1 MTRSWSRLPAAGH
14 VRAYGHA
21 LVPAL
26 VPALVLALVLAG
38 GPAIAAAQPSATT
51 PVAAPPTA
59 ADLLIEAGAAADQGD
74 WPRVVARATPVA
86 GDLRQRAAD
95 RAEAHRLLGLA
106 ALDGDQSERA
116 EAHFFAYLKLD
127 LDGRL
132 DPNLYPP
139 ETVAFFEGVRG
150 KHAAALRALRPKP
163 RRAMLL
169 NLIPPAGQFQNRERT
184 KAWVLAGV
192 GGTLLISN
200 LGSYVLL
207 RSWCDGDDG
216 TCEGHTR
223 SARFLRDLNLGTG
236 IALVGLYAYGVYDG
250 LRHYESTPSFT
261 VAPVAFSDGGGLG
274 VAGVF

>member
-1 MTRSWSRLPAAGH
+1 MKRIAF
-14 VRAYGHA
+14 
-21 LVPAL
+21 
-26 VPALVLALVLAG
+26 LVLALSAG
-38 GPAIAAAQPSATT
+38 VAAAQPGAAQQASDRLGAATIAAEGGDWPTVVSLVT
-51 PVAAPPTA
+51 PIADDPTA
-59 ADLLIEAGAAADQGD
+59 ARG
-74 WPRVVARATPVA
+74 
-86 GDLRQRAAD
+86 D

-106 ALDGDQSERA
+106 ALDRDQSDRA

-163 RRAMLL
+163 RRAIVL

-200 LGSYVLL
+200 LGSYALL
-207 RSWCDGDDG
+207 RAWCNGDDD

-250 LRHYESTPSFT
+250 LRHYERAPAIT

>member
-1 MTRSWSRLPAAGH
+1 MKR
-14 VRAYGHA
+14 A
-21 LVPAL
+21 LVAAL
-26 VPALVLALVLAG
+26 ALAIAVPAG
-38 GPAIAAAQPSATT
+38 RPASAQPGAQPTADRLGAATIAA
-51 PVAAPPTA
+51 
-59 ADLLIEAGAAADQGD
+59 EAGD
-74 WPRVVARATPVA
+74 WPTVIGLVAPIADDA
-86 GDLRQRAAD
+86 GASRGD

-106 ALDGDQSERA
+106 ALDQGDSTRA

-150 KHAAALRALRPKP
+150 QHAAELRALRPKP
-163 RRAMLL
+163 RRAVVL

-192 GGTLLISN
+192 GGTLLAAN
-200 LGSYVLL
+200 LGSYITL
-207 RSWCDGDDG
+207 RSWCNGDDG

-223 SARFLRDLNLGTG
+223 GARALRDLNLASG

-250 LRHYESTPSFT
+250 LRHYQRTPSVT

-274 VAGVF
+274 VSGAW